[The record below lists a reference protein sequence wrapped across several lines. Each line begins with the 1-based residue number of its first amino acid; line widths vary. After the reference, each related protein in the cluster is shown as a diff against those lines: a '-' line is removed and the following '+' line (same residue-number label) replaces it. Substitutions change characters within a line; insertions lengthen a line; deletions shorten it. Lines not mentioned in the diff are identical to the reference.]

1 MSAVR
6 IFGPQHGRIAERRGY
21 LTPWPDMADFDPDTS
36 WALIARYDSVLATLQ
51 VFAEH
56 SLATRVTVL
65 LDAGDGVTSTLLECE
80 PGEPLA
86 ITEGETTY
94 LVPPEALLGV
104 SPLPMLP
111 PRAVPASAID
121 FDADQGEVEAPIGA
135 VSALGLAVLELARVM
150 GGRSVATADFATRE
164 GEPVTIAAREG
175 DPLIL
180 AMGDVQFEL
189 PVPPTA

>member
-1 MSAVR
+1 MWS
-6 IFGPQHGRIAERRGY
+6 
-21 LTPWPDMADFDPDTS
+21 MADFDSGTPWELVT
-36 WALIARYDSVLATLQ
+36 RYDSALATLQ

-65 LDAGDGVTSTLLECE
+65 LDAGDGVTATLLECE

-86 ITEGETTY
+86 ITEGEETY

-111 PRAVPASAID
+111 PRAVPASAIALD
-121 FDADQGEVEAPIGA
+121 PVQGEVAAPIGA

-150 GGRSVATADFATRE
+150 GGRSVASADFPTRD
-164 GEPVTIAAREG
+164 GEPLTIAARDGE
-175 DPLIL
+175 PLIL
-180 AMGDVQFEL
+180 AVGDAQFEL
-189 PVPPTA
+189 PVSG

>member
-1 MSAVR
+1 
-6 IFGPQHGRIAERRGY
+6 
-21 LTPWPDMADFDPDTS
+21 MADFDSGTS
-36 WALIARYDSVLATLQ
+36 WDLIARYDSVLATLQ

-86 ITEGETTY
+86 ITEGEATY

-121 FDADQGEVEAPIGA
+121 FDLEQGEVAAPIGA

-150 GGRSVATADFATRE
+150 GGRSVASADFATRD
-164 GEPVTIAAREG
+164 GEPLTIAAREG
-175 DPLIL
+175 EPLIL
-180 AMGDVQFEL
+180 ALGDAQFEL
-189 PVPPTA
+189 PISG